1 MAETL
6 THVNL
11 ARGFRGGE
19 RQTELLVRELVR
31 RGVRQRV
38 VTRRDSP
45 LRERLAG
52 LPRVECRAAAT
63 PWIPRPDLLTAGL
76 VHAHESKGAHL
87 AHLTN
92 RLTLRPYLVT
102 RRAWEPP
109 GDKALNHAV
118 YGRAAAVVAI
128 SRAVRDTLHRFDR
141 DLDPVVIHSAADP
154 SSPDPGHVRA
164 LRHRWNRRFVVGHV
178 GALVDRHKG
187 QTVLIAAARRLERA
201 IPRLT
206 VVFLGK
212 GPDERALREAARGSI
227 HVEFEG
233 FVEDVASYLAAFD
246 LFVFPSRYEALGS
259 TLLDAMSAG
268 LPVVASAVDGIPELV
283 RDGEEGLLV
292 PAGDDAALAR
302 AIHELHDDPERRRR
316 YGEAARLR
324 AGSFSAS
331 RMADRYLELYQSIA
345 PGVLA

>member
-19 RQTELLVRELVR
+19 RQTELLVRELAR
-31 RGVRQRV
+31 RGIRQRV

-45 LRERLAG
+45 LRRLAG
-52 LPRVECRAAAT
+52 LALVECRSAGT
-63 PWIPRPDLLTAGL
+63 PWVPRPDLLRAGL
-76 VHAHESKGAHL
+76 VHAHESKAAHL

-102 RRAWEPP
+102 RRAWEAP
-109 GDKALNHAV
+109 GDKLLNHAV
-118 YGRAAAVVAI
+118 YGRALAVVAI

-141 DLDPVVIHSAADP
+141 DLDPVVIPSAADP
-154 SSPDPGHVRA
+154 SPPDPEHVRA

-187 QTVLIAAARRLERA
+187 QKVLIAAARRLERA

-206 VVFLGK
+206 VVFLGQ
-212 GPDERALREAARGSI
+212 GPDEQALREAAGGSS

-233 FVEDVASYLAAFD
+233 FVDDVASYLAAFD

-268 LPVVASAVDGIPELV
+268 LPVVASSVDGIPEVV
-283 RDGEEGLLV
+283 RDGQDGVLV
-292 PAGDDAALAR
+292 PPGDDADLAR
-302 AIHELHDDPERRRR
+302 AIQALHDDPERRRR
-316 YGEAARLR
+316 FGETARLR
-324 AGSFSAS
+324 AETFSAS
-331 RMADRYLELYQSIA
+331 HMADRYLELYQSIA
-345 PGVLA
+345 PGVIA